1 MLGWNTK
8 PSCGRSQTERGLTS
22 FRLDFGNGSGLFGD
36 LGTSKKGGNI
46 VGIFNFVANA
56 GKRLLGGG
64 KAAKPEESAA
74 AIKKE
79 ISDLEL
85 GDVDVTVQD
94 NKVILNGRAASQADL
109 EKIVLAAGNID
120 GIETVEAEI
129 ETDDDAPEATF
140 HTVERGDSLSAIAKK
155 VYGDAMKYPVIFEA
169 NKPMLSHP
177 DKIYPGQVLR
187 IPALED

>member
-1 MLGWNTK
+1 
-8 PSCGRSQTERGLTS
+8 
-22 FRLDFGNGSGLFGD
+22 LFGD